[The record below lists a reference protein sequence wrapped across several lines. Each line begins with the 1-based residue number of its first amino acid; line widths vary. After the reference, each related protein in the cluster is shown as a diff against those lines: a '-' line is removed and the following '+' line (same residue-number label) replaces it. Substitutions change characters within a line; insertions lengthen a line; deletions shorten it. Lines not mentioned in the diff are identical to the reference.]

1 MKRKL
6 VLTSAVVLILALLA
20 AGTFAYFTKDVRAT
34 NVITTGTISIELN
47 DSITGGAAVKDG
59 DKVTGYTISGVMPG
73 QPVEKIVSVTNTG
86 TSPAWL
92 RVKLDISVTGAN
104 GKPLDLTFGDKQDV
118 LTFTTGDG
126 WFYHDGYYY
135 YSAPVAEKTSTADFF
150 AKKDGQP
157 TLMLNPQLPNDYQG
171 CTVTVAVQAQAVQV
185 KNNNIYVDAS
195 GAEVMG
201 ENGLP
206 LTFDTL
212 STEDGNE
219 TRESS
224 LDSVFGW
231 PAD

>member
-20 AGTFAYFTKDVRAT
+20 AGTFAYFTKDARAT
-34 NVITTGTISIELN
+34 NVITTGTISIQLN
-47 DSITGGAAVKDG
+47 DSIAGGTEKEN
-59 DKVTGYTISGVMPG
+59 GYTISGVMPG

-185 KNNNIYVDAS
+185 KNNDTDAN
-195 GAEVMG
+195 GQTITTLTP
-201 ENGLP
+201 ENVASIAG
-206 LTFDTL
+206 TF
-212 STEDGNE
+212 
-219 TRESS
+219 
-224 LDSVFGW
+224 